1 MPANGTPHPDH
12 FAKAES
18 IFHEVMRLPAAE
30 RLRAAEAACAG
41 DTALLSEIASLV
53 EASGAE
59 AFLDEPIADLAGIW
73 NAARDADADQPT
85 PDPLVGNRFADYDIL
100 ERLGA
105 GGMGVVYRARQ
116 TEPSREVA
124 LKLMRPGAVSPSL
137 VRRFE
142 HEAEILAR
150 LQHPGIAAIYRAGRV
165 RGEHGGA
172 GSQPYFVMELVRGV
186 PLLDHAAGL
195 DRRGTLEL
203 FALIC
208 DAVQHAHAKG
218 VIHRDLKPANILVV
232 ASEGAATPKI
242 LDFGVARVVESDPRV
257 TMALT
262 AQTSAGEIIGTL
274 AFMSPEQIDAGAAG
288 TEGVD
293 TRADVY
299 ALGVILYQLLSR
311 RLPIDLSGKSLAQAA
326 PQILTQEPARLG
338 TLDRTLRGD
347 LETIAAKC
355 LEKDRS
361 HRYQSVAAIAEDIR
375 RSLAD
380 APILARPPST
390 LYQARKFARRNRAL
404 VYGATLAAVLLVAG
418 TVGTSI
424 GLVKARAAASTAQ
437 KREREARDAL
447 AQAERTTGFL
457 TTMLASANPVIA
469 RGRKITVDEMLDV
482 TASRA
487 SFDLADFPEVES
499 RTRVMLARTYL
510 SLFSL
515 DKASREA
522 DLALDLA
529 RGAFGAR
536 SVEYAQALAAKGA
549 VAQAQNK
556 GADAL
561 RLAGEVLALRTDLL
575 PPGDAQIGH
584 ARFAL
589 AKAHVSAFKL
599 DDAEREFALAQEIL
613 EATGDREAVA
623 CVTAR
628 AEALIRRPTA
638 ERRAAEAERL
648 LRAAMARIEGLGPP
662 ADPDRAT
669 LLASLGLVLI
679 QDDREREA
687 ETPLMEAIRLRNR
700 IYPPGHPATFTAR
713 LRLAA
718 ALRDQRRWAEARDLL
733 RPLLDEQRRA
743 LGDSSPDL
751 LNTLSVLGT
760 VLRNLG
766 AHEESGTCFEEH
778 LRIARTIDNRVML
791 LVSMQT
797 RGENLIVRG
806 RHAEAE
812 AIFREAVGILD
823 APGGHASS
831 GASYRVH
838 LAEALAGQRKH
849 REAAEVLTQASELAG
864 DATHQP
870 EMRAKIARLHAMQD
884 EALGDKVKAAGR
896 FDEAAAL
903 YAKLGLSDEAA
914 ECERRRD
921 ALRSP
926 GS

>member
-1 MPANGTPHPDH
+1 MPPNSPPHPDH
-12 FAKAES
+12 FARAES
-18 IFHEVMRLPAAE
+18 IFHEVMKLPGHE

-41 DTALLSEIASLV
+41 DTVLLSEVASLV
-53 EASGAE
+53 EASGAQ
-59 AFLDEPIADLAGIW
+59 AFIDEPIADLAGLW
-73 NAARDADADQPT
+73 SAAQRTDQDAEH
-85 PDPLVGNRFADYDIL
+85 DPLIGKRFGDYDIL

-116 TEPSREVA
+116 TDPSREVA
-124 LKLMRPGAVSPSL
+124 LKLMRPGTVSPTL

-142 HEAEILAR
+142 HEAEILGR
-150 LQHPGIAAIYRAGRV
+150 LQHPGIAAIYRAGRL
-165 RGEHGGA
+165 RTEHGGA

-186 PLLDHAAGL
+186 PLLEHAKGL
-195 DRRGTLEL
+195 PRREVLDL
-203 FALIC
+203 FALVC

-232 ASEGAATPKI
+232 AGEGSATPKV
-242 LDFGVARVVESDPRV
+242 LDFGVARVVEADARV

-274 AFMSPEQIDAGAAG
+274 AYMSPEQIDAGAAG
-288 TEGVD
+288 REGVD

-299 ALGVILYQLLSR
+299 ALGVIMYQLLSG

-326 PQILTQEPARLG
+326 PVILAQEPVRLG
-338 TLDRTLRGD
+338 TIDRALRGD

-361 HRYQSVAAIAEDIR
+361 RRYQSAAAIAEDVR

-390 LYQARKFARRNRAL
+390 AYQVRKFARRNRTL
-404 VYGATLAAVLLVAG
+404 VGGAVLAAVLLVAG

-424 GLVKARAAASTAQ
+424 GLVSAREAAATAQ
-437 KREREARDAL
+437 RREQEARDAL

-457 TTMLASANPVIA
+457 TTMLASANPVNA

-487 SFDLADFPEVES
+487 AFDLAEFPGVES
-499 RTRVMLARTYL
+499 RTRIMLARTYL

-515 DKASREA
+515 DKAAREA
-522 DLALDLA
+522 DRALELAA
-529 RGAFGAR
+529 SAYGAR
-536 SVEYAQALAAKGA
+536 SVEYSQALAAKGA
-549 VAQAQNK
+549 VAQLQNK
-556 GADAL
+556 GSDAMRLATEVLELRAALLPAGDAL
-561 RLAGEVLALRTDLL
+561 
-575 PPGDAQIGH
+575 IGH

-613 EATGDREAVA
+613 ERAGDREAVA
-623 CVTAR
+623 CVTSR
-628 AEALIRRPTA
+628 AEALIRRPSA
-638 ERRAAEAERL
+638 ERRATEAERL
-648 LRAAMARIEGLGPP
+648 LRAAMKRIENLGAT

-669 LLASLGLVLI
+669 LLAALGLVLI
-679 QDDREREA
+679 QDYREQEAEAPLREA
-687 ETPLMEAIRLRNR
+687 IELRNR
-700 IYPPGHPATFTAR
+700 IYPAGHPATFTAR

-718 ALRDQRRWAEARDLL
+718 ALRDQKRWAEAKDLL
-733 RPLLDEQRRA
+733 RPVLDEQRRA
-743 LGDSSPDL
+743 LGDSSPEL

-766 AHEESGTCFEEH
+766 EHEESGTCFEDH

-806 RHAEAE
+806 KHVEAE
-812 AIFREAVGILD
+812 AVFREAIGMLD

-838 LAEALAGQRKH
+838 LAEALAGQKKH
-849 REAAEVLTQASELAG
+849 REAAEVLTRAAELAG
-864 DATHQP
+864 DAAHQP
-870 EMRAKIARLHAMQD
+870 ELRAKIARLHAMQD
-884 EALGDKVKAAGR
+884 EALGDRAKAAAR
-896 FDEAAAL
+896 FDEAAGL
-903 YAKLGLSDEAA
+903 YAKLGLSREAA
-914 ECERRRD
+914 ECSRRRD
-921 ALRSP
+921 ALRSR